1 MKNDE
6 MTVRTQTD
14 CFDDTTVVEVG
25 WYYAKGVI
33 Q

>member
-1 MKNDE
+1 MTNDE
-6 MTVRTQTD
+6 MTVHTQTD
-14 CFDDTTVVEVG
+14 CFGDTTVVEAG